1 MSGFLIL
8 LIITNTCFTKQSN
21 NTWENP
27 MQAYEHIES
36 PRSGFMQFDNKVS
49 AVKDDYSESSYYLS
63 LIVDGNLI
71 IIMM

>member
-1 MSGFLIL
+1 
-8 LIITNTCFTKQSN
+8 
-21 NTWENP
+21 